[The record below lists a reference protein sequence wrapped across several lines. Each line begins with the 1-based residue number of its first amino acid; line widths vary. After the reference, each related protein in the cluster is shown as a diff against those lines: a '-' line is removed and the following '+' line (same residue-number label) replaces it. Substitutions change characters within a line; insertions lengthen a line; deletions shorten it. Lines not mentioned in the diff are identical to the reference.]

1 MIALY
6 VFSLVLGG
14 GFLGL
19 SLLGDLFGGHG
30 DIDLSG
36 DMGSLDADVGGDL
49 DTDLATDLDGDLGA
63 HMDVDAAH
71 SGEVGGHVGDGGHGG
86 HGGASHA
93 AAKIFSIRTVTYS
106 LFGFGAV
113 GTLLTLF
120 RAGNAPTT
128 TMALSVGT
136 GLASGALINALFA
149 WVKRG
154 ESGSL
159 EDDDRFAG
167 HLGRVT
173 LPIEGSGGKI
183 LVEIAGR
190 EVELLALPHASARE
204 GDASRWR
211 RVLVV
216 EMDRGV
222 ALVAPAEGEVDLIP

>member
-19 SLLGDLFGGHG
+19 SLLGDLLGGHG
-30 DIDLSG
+30 DVDLSG
-36 DMGSLDADVGGDL
+36 DMGGLDTDMGGLDADVGGLDADL
-49 DTDLATDLDGDLGA
+49 DAGVDV
-63 HMDVDAAH
+63 HVDAGHTGDA
-71 SGEVGGHVGDGGHGG
+71 GGDHLHD
-86 HGGASHA
+86 GASHV

-113 GTLLTLF
+113 GTLLTF
-120 RAGNAPTT
+120 FGVGIAPATTAG
-128 TMALSVGT
+128 LSIGT
-136 GLASGALINALFA
+136 GLVSGALINGLFA
-149 WVKRG
+149 WVRRG
-154 ESGSL
+154 ESGQL
-159 EDDDRFAG
+159 AVEDVYAG

-183 LVEIAGR
+183 IVEIAGR
-190 EVELLALPHASARE
+190 EVELKALPHASTSE
-204 GDASRWR
+204 SGDASQWR

-222 ALVAPAEGEVDLIP
+222 AMVAPAEDENYLMS

>member
-19 SLLGDLFGGHG
+19 SLVGDLFGGHG

-36 DMGSLDADVGGDL
+36 DMGGLDADMGGLDADLDAGVDVHVDGHVDAGHTGGDSL
-49 DTDLATDLDGDLGA
+49 
-63 HMDVDAAH
+63 
-71 SGEVGGHVGDGGHGG
+71 
-86 HGGASHA
+86 HGGASHV
-93 AAKIFSIRTVTYS
+93 AAKIFSVRTIAYS

-113 GTLLTLF
+113 GTLLSYT
-120 RAGNAPTT
+120 AGGIAPATT
-128 TMALSVGT
+128 AALSVGT
-136 GLASGALINALFA
+136 GLASGALINTMFGWL
-149 WVKRG
+149 KRG
-154 ESGSL
+154 ESGAL
-159 EDDDRFAG
+159 ADEDRFAG

-173 LPIEGSGGKI
+173 LPIAGSGGKI

-190 EVELLALPHASARE
+190 EVELKALPHASTSE
-204 GDASRWR
+204 SGDPSRWR

-222 ALVAPAEGEVDLIP
+222 ALVAPAEDETYLTP

>member
-30 DIDLSG
+30 DVDLGG
-36 DMGSLDADVGGDL
+36 DMGGL
-49 DTDLATDLDGDLGA
+49 DTDLDANLDADMDV
-63 HMDVDAAH
+63 HMDA
-71 SGEVGGHVGDGGHGG
+71 GHAGDTGGGHG
-86 HGGASHA
+86 HSGASHA
-93 AAKIFSIRTVTYS
+93 AAKIFSIRTITYS

-113 GTLLTLF
+113 GTLLTTF
-120 RAGNAPTT
+120 RAGNAPGTT
-128 TMALSVGT
+128 VALSIGT
-136 GLASGALINALFA
+136 GLVSGALINAVFA
-149 WVKRG
+149 WVRRG
-154 ESGSL
+154 ESGAL
-159 EDDDRFAG
+159 EDEEEFAG

-183 LVEIAGR
+183 IVEIAGR
-190 EVELLALPHASARE
+190 EVELKALPHASTAQS

-222 ALVAPAEGEVDLIP
+222 AMVAPAEDETYLMS

>member
-30 DIDLSG
+30 DVDLSG
-36 DMGSLDADVGGDL
+36 DMGSLDADLDADL
-49 DTDLATDLDGDLGA
+49 DAHGDADLDAHGD
-63 HMDVDAAH
+63 
-71 SGEVGGHVGDGGHGG
+71 GG

-120 RAGNAPTT
+120 RGGGAPATT
-128 TMALSVGT
+128 AALSVGT
-136 GLASGALINALFA
+136 GLLSGVFINALFE

-154 ESGSL
+154 ESGAL
-159 EDDDRFAG
+159 EEDDHFAG

-173 LPIEGSGGKI
+173 LPIEASGGKVV
-183 LVEIAGR
+183 VEIAGR
-190 EVELLALPHASARE
+190 EVELLALPHASAAG
-204 GDASRWR
+204 GDASLWR

-222 ALVAPAEGEVDLIP
+222 ALVAPAEQDVDLIP

>member
-6 VFSLVLGG
+6 VFALVLGG

-19 SLLGDLFGGHG
+19 ALFGDLFGGHG
-30 DIDLSG
+30 DVDLSG
-36 DMGSLDADVGGDL
+36 DL
-49 DTDLATDLDGDLGA
+49 
-63 HMDVDAAH
+63 
-71 SGEVGGHVGDGGHGG
+71 GGHDAQLRGDAGHG
-86 HGGASHA
+86 A

-113 GTLLTLF
+113 GTSLALF
-120 RAGNAPTT
+120 GTGIAAATT
-128 TMALSVGT
+128 AALSVGT
-136 GLASGALINALFA
+136 GLVSGVLINGLFT

-154 ESGSL
+154 ESGEL
-159 EDDDRFAG
+159 AEEEGYEG

-183 LVEIAGR
+183 LVEFAGR
-190 EVELLALPHASARE
+190 EVELPALPHASAS

-222 ALVAPAEGEVDLIP
+222 ALVAPAEGDTYLTS